1 MAFSTGRTIKRFVRK
16 KAKEIG
22 DNFSEEAKDKAS
34 KFIDSA
40 KKVTSDLGKDVKD
53 VGKNIEDKVKRGTSY
68 VSDKT
73 KQMKNKADK
82 FVEERKIKNERKRYE
97 SQRKKEAG
105 SKALVPYKE
114 KKKGMGL
121 TTKAAVVGGATA
133 AGYGLGSST
142 KKDTVDDVME
152 TLQNK
157 IEAGEKLTTSERRM
171 LKLLREAQ
179 SV

>member
-1 MAFSTGRTIKRFVRK
+1 MASRTARTIKRFVRK

-22 DNFSEEAKDKAS
+22 DNFSEEAKEKVS
-34 KFIDSA
+34 KVVNSA
-40 KKVTSDLGKDVKD
+40 KKAASDLGEDLKDA
-53 VGKNIEDKVKRGTSY
+53 GKSIKDKVKRGTSY
-68 VSDKT
+68 FSDKT
-73 KQMKNKADK
+73 KQMKNKAGD
-82 FVEERKIKNERKRYE
+82 FIEEQKKKNERKRYE
-97 SQRKKEAG
+97 SQKKKEAG

-121 TTKAAVVGGATA
+121 ATKAAIVGGATA

-152 TLQNK
+152 TLRDK
-157 IEAGEKLTTSERRM
+157 IDAGEKLTTSERRM